1 MGQRSDVPL
10 AYHLLLI
17 VVTNKVPS
25 TNLQLAADPAGC
37 SPTEDEGG
45 ARTSLTDVNGT
56 DQLSWITGQVILD
69 NNN

>member
-10 AYHLLLI
+10 AYHPLLI
-17 VVTNKVPS
+17 VVTKVPS
-25 TNLQLAADPAGC
+25 TNLQLIADPAGC

-45 ARTSLTDVNGT
+45 ARMSLTDVNGT
-56 DQLSWITGQVILD
+56 DQSSWITGQVILD